1 MVLNFDVI
9 VLIVT
14 AAFSLFLYSQANVE
28 KYLRYFPPFLFFVL
42 AIEMLGAFLQSR
54 HQNNTLLY
62 NLYSIFE
69 FEFYLYFYF
78 QLFLSDSVRKG
89 IRVALIVFP
98 PICLM
103 DIFLIQGQHT
113 FHTYTFTLGSVII
126 DVAGI
131 MYFFQLFMSKTKVE
145 LVKHP
150 AFWINAGLIFFFT
163 TSMSFLSVIN
173 YVSTLPKSITLEL
186 LKMLVLVNTLKY
198 ITFIIAIL
206 CRVNFRRSMY
216 SI

>member
-14 AAFSLFLYSQANVE
+14 AAFSLFLYGQANVE

-42 AIEMLGAFLQSR
+42 AIELIGAFLQSR

-62 NLYSIFE
+62 NLYSILE

-78 QLFLSDSVRKG
+78 QLILSDSARKG

-98 PICLM
+98 LICLV

-126 DVAGI
+126 DIAGI
-131 MYFFQLFMSKTKVE
+131 MYFFQLFMSRTKVA
-145 LVKHP
+145 LLKHP

-206 CRVNFRRSMY
+206 CRVNFRKSMY